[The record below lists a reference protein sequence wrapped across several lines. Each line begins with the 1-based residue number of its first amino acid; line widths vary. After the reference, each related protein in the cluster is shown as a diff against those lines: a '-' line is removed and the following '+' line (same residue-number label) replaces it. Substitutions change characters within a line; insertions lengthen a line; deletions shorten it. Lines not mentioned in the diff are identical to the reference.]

1 MTRLKD
7 CTCTDSLQVVLLSK
21 GLRMEERIVT
31 ETLLPKFIKNLLTLK
46 AMKSVSLC
54 ILLNES

>member
-1 MTRLKD
+1 
-7 CTCTDSLQVVLLSK
+7 
-21 GLRMEERIVT
+21 MEERIVT